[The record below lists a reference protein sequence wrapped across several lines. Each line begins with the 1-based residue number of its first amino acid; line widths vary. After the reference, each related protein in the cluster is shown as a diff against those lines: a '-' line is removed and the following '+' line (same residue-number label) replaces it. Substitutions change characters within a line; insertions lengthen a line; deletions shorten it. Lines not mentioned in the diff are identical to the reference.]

1 MKEIQKE
8 QLLQESFKKVD
19 EVLKDVETLL
29 DFSSKDLQILKLR
42 KDLLLS
48 WRDEI
53 IDHFYEV
60 LLRDEKARRIIE
72 ENKVDLNKLKEAN
85 KRWYSTIVSGEVD
98 KEFFKY
104 SFYVGLLHIYYGVD
118 NDLMIFMADVLRRK
132 FLKLCLETFEEG
144 EAFEVY
150 QAFSKI
156 VAAFVGFTVEG
167 YVFML
172 QFAMMDILGMK
183 PELVER
189 MMKMELEEFIKTF
202 KERFYRR

>member
-1 MKEIQKE
+1 MDKVEKV
-8 QLLQESFKKVD
+8 LQESFKKVK
-19 EVLKDVETLL
+19 EVLKNAEVLLGFSQKDVET
-29 DFSSKDLQILKLR
+29 LKLR

-48 WRDEI
+48 WADEV
-53 IDHFYEV
+53 IDNFYAVLLKNEKAKEILEKNNIPVEV
-60 LLRDEKARRIIE
+60 LKEKNR
-72 ENKVDLNKLKEAN
+72 N
-85 KRWYSTIVSGEVD
+85 WYKQIVSGEVD
-98 KEFFKY
+98 EKFFRY

-132 FLKLCLETFEEG
+132 FLQLCLETFEEG

-172 QFAMMDILGMK
+172 RYAMLDILGMK
-183 PELVER
+183 PELVSR
-189 MMKMELEEFIKTF
+189 MMNMELKEFIKGFREHF
-202 KERFYRR
+202 KG